1 MKVSLIASAPQ
12 PAPKAATALTPANK
26 SKTAEAEVA
35 TSTAAAF
42 SLSSTLRSVSE
53 AKEEEWELIPL
64 PPPDLGEVTYTLARD
79 VVRTHSTSK
88 KLHTLWHSSPPS
100 SSSFSRTDSTQA
112 GWHSS
117 KVRECSRI
125 IFFGKNLIQ
134 QPTYTH
140 SFRLVPKTG
149 STTMG
154 EMLASVAGPN
164 GVRWRNCQV
173 NCAQSHASRIC
184 SAKVFVI

>member
-79 VVRTHSTSK
+79 VVRTDSTSK
-88 KLHTLWHSSPPS
+88 NYTLSGTPRLPLLLP
-100 SSSFSRTDSTQA
+100 FLGQ
-112 GWHSS
+112 
-117 KVRECSRI
+117 
-125 IFFGKNLIQ
+125 IQ
-134 QPTYTH
+134 HKPVGIHQ
-140 SFRLVPKTG
+140 K
-149 STTMG
+149 
-154 EMLASVAGPN
+154 
-164 GVRWRNCQV
+164 
-173 NCAQSHASRIC
+173 
-184 SAKVFVI
+184 